1 MDPYNDT
8 SLTKKQLARIERIRA
23 KRKMKAVGLKS
34 VPITDVPTTDV
45 PITDVPTTDVPTTK
59 VPTTDVPKKEIIM
72 TVSIFG
78 HGCEDYT
85 SALRGDLADYYRNN
99 VRVYSRA
106 CVPGT
111 VSIGNILEYE
121 DIIRD
126 IRKRFSV
133 SGGTDLIIEKYI
145 DDMTPAYSQKVKSY
159 LDRCKTDDTVC
170 ISKAKKAATE
180 QRSSGLSTYL
190 FEKEF
195 GFYEESPDEKPS
207 GPIKAKYPTL
217 GVHVVNV
224 SVKVTDVDGSVYY
237 ETIFDPSDDKYRRLD
252 FTMFNLIYKDGLKQ
266 LLGELGKK
274 TAFKDAQAA
283 LVFDRKT
290 RVSELS
296 LTQLYEFF
304 KLMGVQYV
312 NVMDFTCRS
321 CALDMDQPI
330 LENIYRMEQDQNNAK
345 RGLFGGKKSRKVKK
359 SNYRK
364 TYKRQI

>member
-34 VPITDVPTTDV
+34 VPITNAPTTDV
-45 PITDVPTTDVPTTK
+45 PITK
-59 VPTTDVPKKEIIM
+59 VPITDVPKKEIIM
-72 TVSIFG
+72 SVSIFG

-121 DIIRD
+121 GIIRD
-126 IRKRFSV
+126 IRKRFSD

-145 DDMTPAYSQKVKSY
+145 DDMTPAYAQKVKSY
-159 LDRCKTDDTVC
+159 LDKCKTDDTVC
-170 ISKAKKAATE
+170 ISKAEKAAAE
-180 QRSSGLSTYL
+180 QRSSSLSTYL

-195 GFYEESPDEKPS
+195 GFYEESSDEKPS
-207 GPIKAKYPTL
+207 GPIKEKYPTL

-224 SVKVTDVDGSVYY
+224 SIKITDVDGSVYY
-237 ETIFDPSDDKYRRLD
+237 ETVFDPSDDKYRRFD

-266 LLGELGKK
+266 LLLELGKK

-283 LVFDRKT
+283 LGFGRKN

-321 CALDMDQPI
+321 CAIDMNQSI
-330 LENIYRMEQDQNNAK
+330 LENIYKMEQDQNNAK